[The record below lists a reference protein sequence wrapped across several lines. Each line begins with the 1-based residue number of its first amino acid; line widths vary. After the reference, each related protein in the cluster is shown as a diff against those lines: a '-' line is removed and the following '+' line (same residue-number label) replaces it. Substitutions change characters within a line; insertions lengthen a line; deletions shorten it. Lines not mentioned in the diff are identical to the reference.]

1 MPQTV
6 FDLAMAASERPQT
19 QALDHAATRI
29 GVFGINEDKYFTFW
43 YVNNYLIILWFFWVC
58 IILGNLGAARYIS
71 YESAISRTFFEP
83 QKEF

>member
-29 GVFGINEDKYFTFW
+29 GVFGINEDKYFTF
-43 YVNNYLIILWFFWVC
+43 
-58 IILGNLGAARYIS
+58 
-71 YESAISRTFFEP
+71 
-83 QKEF
+83 

>member
-29 GVFGINEDKYFTFW
+29 GVFGINPYPANVEYR
-43 YVNNYLIILWFFWVC
+43 V
-58 IILGNLGAARYIS
+58 S
-71 YESAISRTFFEP
+71 S
-83 QKEF
+83 